1 MWLIKGAGYLKPA
14 HGVLRGPRIGTAF
27 QGTLYDHAGWTAALR
42 QERVLRTKQLLRDVV
57 EARMTYFRM
66 CRNWVAT
73 KSRLSQLTQRH
84 SISFTTRTALSFQ
97 PENA

>member
-1 MWLIKGAGYLKPA
+1 M
-14 HGVLRGPRIGTAF
+14 LRGPRIGATF
-27 QGTLYDHAGWTAALR
+27 QGTLYDRNNNMDMIGIT
-42 QERVLRTKQLLRDVV
+42 DN
-57 EARMTYFRM
+57 FRM

-73 KSRLSQLTQRH
+73 KSRLSQLAQRH